1 MERKISMSLWARSD
15 LAAIT
20 VSEAHGGCGH
30 THSRPAP
37 GGVPVQP
44 WKLDCAGGCEDH
56 LRHDPHW
63 ASTSA
68 EIAETYDEGK
78 AREDFEKRGAK
89 DKDAVLALAI
99 ARIAGIETSELPE
112 SLTRMISGKPLH
124 IPVQALLE
132 CPSGHGQPAGA
143 KFCAECGQ
151 PMSSAVAKASLPA
164 AEKTAAPAADT
175 PADRKPRRLRDARLD
190 ELQALARAWSADES
204 GTRGDLISRLSAAG
218 VTSNDLARLPVA
230 V

>member
-1 MERKISMSLWARSD
+1 MSLWARSD

-68 EIAETYDEGK
+68 EIAETFDEGK

-89 DKDAVLALAI
+89 DKDAVLTLALA
-99 ARIAGIETSELPE
+99 RLAGIDSKELPE
-112 SLTRMISGKPLH
+112 SLTRMISGAPLH
-124 IPVQALLE
+124 VPVQGVME

-143 KFCAECGQ
+143 KFCSECGAA
-151 PMSSAVAKASLPA
+151 MSAAVAKGALPA
-164 AEKTAAPAADT
+164 AQQPPEPPAASG
-175 PADRKPRRLRDARLD
+175 AEARPRRLRDARLD
-190 ELQALARAWSADES
+190 ELQALAEERGLDAS
-204 GTRGDLISRLSAAG
+204 GKRPDLIARLAEAG
-218 VTSNDLARLPVA
+218 VTSAALAA
-230 V
+230 

>member
-1 MERKISMSLWARSD
+1 MSLWARSD

-44 WKLDCAGGCEDH
+44 WKLDCADGCEDH
-56 LRHDPHW
+56 LRHDQHW

-68 EIAETYDEGK
+68 EIAETFDEVK
-78 AREDFEKRGAK
+78 AREDFERRGAK
-89 DKDAVLALAI
+89 DKDAVLTLALA
-99 ARIAGIETSELPE
+99 RLAGIDSRELPE
-112 SLTRMISGKPLH
+112 SLTRMISGAPLH
-124 IPVQALLE
+124 VPVPGVME

-151 PMSSAVAKASLPA
+151 PMSAAVAKASLPA
-164 AEKTAAPAADT
+164 AQPPPEPPAANGGDG
-175 PADRKPRRLRDARLD
+175 KPRRLRDARLD
-190 ELQALARAWSADES
+190 ELQALAAA
-204 GTRGDLISRLSAAG
+204 RGLDSTGKRPDLIARLSEAGITSAA
-218 VTSNDLARLPVA
+218 LAA
-230 V
+230 